1 MNKCEVGS
9 LKCVWSKKFFARL
22 IQNRDLL
29 SLLHIK
35 NSFAFIMKDKVLSFA
50 DVDRHF
56 IGPKPQ
62 SNVLQL
68 SVSPWFK

>member
-35 NSFAFIMKDKVLSFA
+35 NSFAFIMKDKVLVLLMLTA
-50 DVDRHF
+50 ILLALNH
-56 IGPKPQ
+56 
-62 SNVLQL
+62 NVLQL